1 MPTTCA
7 TIHNALLAP
16 EEHDTPDPTEVTLS
30 VPRNLEH
37 NEESEPSVTNDND
50 NDPLTP
56 WAECDLIPVHLL
68 KQIIKANKCLEMV
81 KPCDP
86 DTFYGLDA
94 KKLKSFLIQCQLNF
108 LDQLRAFRS
117 DT

>member
-56 WAECDLIPVHLL
+56 
-68 KQIIKANKCLEMV
+68 
-81 KPCDP
+81 
-86 DTFYGLDA
+86 
-94 KKLKSFLIQCQLNF
+94 
-108 LDQLRAFRS
+108 
-117 DT
+117 